1 VAARVKWRQDGGL
14 SRGQVPDMNRRA
26 FLLAAPVALA
36 LAPPAFSRA
45 APSRTRWSIRTS
57 EGLDA
62 LAFLGP
68 LSGKPF
74 YTKYYQV
81 ELAAF
86 PKLPAP
92 AQAAL
97 IRLNQRY
104 DADGVLLWPDLTLAM
119 SGGPTDDIPALIRS
133 LDAAETVLKAPFQ
146 ANTNWKDETWA
157 RFLACRDDLRTV
169 LNALQAADFP
179 GFRKGYVGD
188 LAATRIAELK
198 AFYGP
203 LDVIAEQERLLG
215 RKLDPEIRIELLWF
229 CRPHAASL
237 QGQRFIAQFR
247 SSNQAMVKIAA
258 HELLHPP
265 FDMKGAT
272 ARACLAVLE
281 KDALFAKILAEKD
294 PSSGYN
300 SLEGILNEDTCEAL
314 DQIIQERLGF
324 SELPKD
330 RWTKADQGMHV
341 LAAGL
346 YGILTAEGYDKSGG
360 NIEAWMMAAAKS
372 GKLAPANLHPAAAMV
387 LGKPVDQ
394 LWATPAK

>member
-1 VAARVKWRQDGGL
+1 
-14 SRGQVPDMNRRA
+14 MNRRA
-26 FLLAAPVALA
+26 FLLTAPVALA
-36 LAPPAFSRA
+36 LAPPALA
-45 APSRTRWSIRTS
+45 QAPASRTRWVIDVS

-74 YTKYYQV
+74 YAKYYPA

-97 IRLNQRY
+97 ARMNQRY
-104 DADGVLLWPDLTLAM
+104 DADGVLLWPDLTLIM
-119 SGGPTDDIPALIRS
+119 SGGPTDDIPALIGS

-146 ANTNWKDETWA
+146 ANTNWKDEGWA

-169 LNALQAADFP
+169 LNALQASDFP
-179 GFRKGYVGD
+179 GLRKRYIGD
-188 LAATRIAELK
+188 PAARIAELK
-198 AFYGP
+198 AFYDP

-215 RKLDPEIRIELLWF
+215 RRLDPTIRIDLLWF

-247 SSNQAMVKIAA
+247 TSNQAMVKIAA

-265 FDMKGAT
+265 FDMKGPT
-272 ARACLAVLE
+272 AQACIAVLG
-281 KDALFAKILAEKD
+281 KDPLFAKILAEKD
-294 PSSGYN
+294 KSSGYN
-300 SLEGILNEDTCEAL
+300 SIEGILNEDVCEAL

-324 SELPKD
+324 SESPRD
-330 RWTKADQGMHV
+330 RWTKADQGMHI

-346 YGILTAEGYDKSGG
+346 YGLLMSESYDKTGG
-360 NIEAWMMAAAKS
+360 NIEAWMADAARA
-372 GKLAPANLHPAAAMV
+372 GKLSSATLHPAAAKV
-387 LGKPVDQ
+387 LGKPADQ
-394 LWATPAK
+394 LWTTPVKTPA

>member
-1 VAARVKWRQDGGL
+1 
-14 SRGQVPDMNRRA
+14 MNRRA
-26 FLLAAPVALA
+26 FLLAAPTALA
-36 LAPPAFSRA
+36 FAPPAFSQPA
-45 APSRTRWSIRTS
+45 QGRTRWVIDVS

-74 YTKYYQV
+74 YAKYYEA

-97 IRLNQRY
+97 TRLNQRY
-104 DADGVLLWPDLTLAM
+104 DADGVLLWPDLTLIM

-133 LDAAETVLKAPFQ
+133 LNAAETVLKPPFQ
-146 ANTNWKDETWA
+146 ANTNWKDEGWA

-169 LNALQAADFP
+169 LNALQASDFP
-179 GFRKGYVGD
+179 GFRKRYIGD
-188 LAATRIAELK
+188 PTARVAELM

-203 LDVIAEQERLLG
+203 LDVIGEQERLLG
-215 RKLDPEIRIELLWF
+215 RRLDPQIRIDLLWF

-247 SSNQAMVKIAA
+247 TSNQAMVKIAA

-265 FDMKGAT
+265 FDMKGPA
-272 ARACLAVLE
+272 AMACIAVLE
-281 KDALFAKILAEKD
+281 KDPLFAKVLAEKD
-294 PSSGYN
+294 RSSGYN
-300 SLEGILNEDTCEAL
+300 SLEGILNEDVCEAL

-324 SELPKD
+324 SEPPRE
-330 RWTKADQGMHV
+330 RWTKADQGMHI

-346 YGILTAEGYDKSGG
+346 YGLLMSEGYDRTGG
-360 NIEAWMMAAAKS
+360 DIEAWMADAAKT
-372 GKLAPANLHPAAAMV
+372 GKLAPATLHPAAAKV
-387 LGKPVDQ
+387 LGKPADQ
-394 LWATPAK
+394 LWTTPMKVSA